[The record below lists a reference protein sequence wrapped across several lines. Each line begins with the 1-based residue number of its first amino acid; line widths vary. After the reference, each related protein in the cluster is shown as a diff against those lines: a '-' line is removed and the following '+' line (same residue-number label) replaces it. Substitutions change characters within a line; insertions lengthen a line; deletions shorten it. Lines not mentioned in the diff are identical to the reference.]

1 MKQFLL
7 SALVIIGLCGK
18 SNAQDFLGFNSSNYA
33 GVSGIDLQPASIV
46 DNRMKVDI
54 SLFGLNAQVYN
65 NYIGLDPAALK
76 RSSGGIFNGVYPAFD
91 DTSFQ
96 DKYLSE
102 RYDDKLKTVYSSM
115 QLQLPSVMVQLS
127 RKAAF
132 AFTWRVRNYV
142 NVDGVEKQ
150 LARLIY
156 NELDYPTL
164 WVDQLKN
171 EKFSIQ
177 QMTWAEYGATYGR
190 VLVDDGEHFLK
201 GALRFKVLQGLAA
214 AYMFVEDLNYQF
226 TTDSTLSLFHSD
238 VNYGHSTNYEFGD
251 NKFKYKFISNFSVGF
266 DLGIVYE
273 WRPKHAEFKYEMDGE
288 KDLGRRD
295 QNKYK
300 LRIGLSVL
308 DIGGLK
314 FKKGDLSNDF
324 TADVSYWNIDNLQFG
339 DSIPIAAF
347 DDTLRNRFGQNSSEK
362 TFFMD
367 LPTAISAQVD
377 YHIWKDFYINHTTYF
392 AFQFKKNANK
402 VHDITTFSI
411 TPRYDHKWFGV
422 FVPVSYNL
430 SGNFQIGTGL
440 RLGPVIF
447 GTTNLGPLLSALN
460 GSGKKDLYGVD
471 FHAVVKI
478 PIPYGKPKDKDED
491 KVSDKKDLCEDQKGI
506 WEFMGCPDR
515 DGDHIK
521 DSEDECPDEPG
532 TPEFKGCPDKDG
544 DKIIDKRDECP
555 DDAGLAEFNGCPD
568 KDGDKIIDKNDECP
582 EKPGVKDFNGCPDTD
597 NDGLPDHKDDCP
609 DHAGPHEFVGCP
621 DTDGDR
627 VRDIEDKCPIVPGTI
642 KNFGCPD
649 IKLQLLNTANALL
662 EEVEMKDGK
671 FAFNTAFDKRTAKF
685 RLLGEATDT
694 IGEIYIT
701 SPTLRGKD
709 AYRDKDNLFRFPK
722 EAQEV
727 ELTEAEKEVVKKA
740 FDNLEFATGKDII
753 QASSLASLDELAEL
767 LKKYPGWK
775 LKIEGHT
782 DNVGKRESNV
792 ALSKKRAEAVK
803 KYLVKKG
810 IAATRFEVL
819 WYGPDKPIASNDNE
833 EGRQKN
839 RRVEMK
845 IVE

>member
-1 MKQFLL
+1 MKK
-7 SALVIIGLCGK
+7 LVLTLFAISFSYSLF
-18 SNAQDFLGFNSSNYA
+18 SQDFLGFANSNWA
-33 GVSGIDLQPASIV
+33 GVTGVDLQPASIV

-54 SLFGLNAQVYN
+54 SLTGVNFQVYN
-65 NYIGLDPAALK
+65 NYVGLKPTALK
-76 RSSGGIFNGVYPAFD
+76 RSSGGLFNGDYQAFN
-91 DTSFQ
+91 DTAFQ
-96 DKYLSE
+96 QNYLTE
-102 RYDDKLKTVYSSM
+102 RYDDKLKTVYSSF

-132 AFTWRVRNYV
+132 AFTWRIRNYV
-142 NVDGVEKQ
+142 NVDGVEKE

-164 WVDQLKN
+164 WIDRLKN

-190 VLVDDGEHFLK
+190 VLMDNGEHFLK

-214 AYMFVEDLNYQF
+214 AYMFIEDLNYQF

-266 DLGIVYE
+266 DLGVVYE
-273 WRPKHAEFKYEMDGE
+273 YRPKYAEHKYDMDGE
-288 KDLGRRD
+288 KDLWRRD

-300 LRIGLSVL
+300 LRAGLSVL

-324 TADVSYWNIDNLQFG
+324 TADVGYWNINALQFG
-339 DSIPIAAF
+339 DSIPIQAF
-347 DDTLRNRFGQNSSEK
+347 DDTLRNRFGQKNAAK

-367 LPTAISAQVD
+367 LPTAISAQID

-440 RLGPVIF
+440 RLGPLFI
-447 GTTNLGPLLSALN
+447 GTTNLNPIMSAITGN
-460 GSGKKDLYGVD
+460 GKRDIYGADIHFVL
-471 FHAVVKI
+471 KI

-491 KVSDKKDLCEDQKGI
+491 LVSDKKDKCKDQKGV

-515 DGDHIK
+515 DGDHIQ
-521 DSEDECPDEPG
+521 DSQDDCPDEPG
-532 TPEFKGCPDKDG
+532 LPEFKGCPDRDG
-544 DKIIDKRDECP
+544 DGIMDKSDECP
-555 DDAGLAEFNGCPD
+555 DDKGLAEFNGCPD
-568 KDGDKIIDKNDECP
+568 RDGDKIIDKLDECP
-582 EKPGVKDFNGCPDTD
+582 DQPGHKDFNGCPDTD
-597 NDGLPDHKDDCP
+597 GDGLPDPKDDCP
-609 DHAGPHEFVGCP
+609 LHAGPHEFQGCP
-621 DTDGDR
+621 DTDGDG
-627 VRDIEDKCPIVPGTI
+627 VRDIEDKCPLVSGPI

-649 IKLQLLNTANALL
+649 VKLQLLNSANAVI
-662 EEVEMKDGK
+662 EEVEQKDGK
-671 FAFNTAFDKRTAKF
+671 FNFTNSFDKKTAKF
-685 RLLGEATDT
+685 RLLGEATST
-694 IGEIYIT
+694 VGEIYIT

-709 AYRDKDNLFRFPK
+709 AYRDKDGFFRFPK

-753 QASSLASLDELAEL
+753 KTTSLASLDELAEL

-792 ALSKKRAEAVK
+792 LLSKKRAEAVK
-803 KYLVKKG
+803 NYLVKKG
-810 IAATRFEVL
+810 ISATRFEVL
-819 WYGPDKPIASNDNE
+819 WYGPDKPIAPNDTE